1 MIKHISSPTISEEIL
16 GAYLEGNLS
25 ADEMQR
31 VEHILEYDDDLGGLV
46 DEIAVENLS
55 VLDTDADSSPSI
67 YDENLNFD
75 MDFEL
80 PEVEPSFDCFP
91 EVACFA
97 RPCASVSPYS
107 EEIEVAS
114 CACFEQPIEEEPWGD
129 VIEEDSEEESV
140 DGSLDFENDESWDV

>member
-1 MIKHISSPTISEEIL
+1 MIKHISSPAISEEIL

-25 ADEMQR
+25 EYETQMIEN
-31 VEHILEYDDDLGGLV
+31 VLEYDDDLDRLV
-46 DEIAVENLS
+46 DEIAVENLTI
-55 VLDTDADSSPSI
+55 LDADAESSPSV
-67 YDENLNFD
+67 YDEVPNFD
-75 MDFEL
+75 FDFEL
-80 PEVEPSFDCFP
+80 PEVEPSFDSSP
-91 EVACFA
+91 GVACFI
-97 RPCASVSPYS
+97 RPRASASPYS